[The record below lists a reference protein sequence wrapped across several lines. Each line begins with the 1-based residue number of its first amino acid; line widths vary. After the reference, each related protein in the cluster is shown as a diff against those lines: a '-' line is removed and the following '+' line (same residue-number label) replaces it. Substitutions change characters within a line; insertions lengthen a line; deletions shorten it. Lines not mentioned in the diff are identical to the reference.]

1 MKRLINLMNKLA
13 PLMGIQASI
22 IGINSNG
29 ELINYRKSL
38 DIPNFVD
45 FLLEDKKSKTKE
57 DFSIQSSYGMQNLYE
72 ITNRGS
78 NVYEFENGKLKLTSG
93 TENKQFSRE
102 YLTQKLVAIQALKN
116 QIDFGNN

>member
-1 MKRLINLMNKLA
+1 MKKLINLMNKLA

-29 ELINYRKSL
+29 ELVNYRKSL
-38 DIPNFVD
+38 DISNFVD

-57 DFSIQSSYGMQNLYE
+57 DFNMQSSYGMQNSY
-72 ITNRGS
+72 ITSNENP
-78 NVYEFENGKLKLTSG
+78 NVYEYENGRLKLISG
-93 TENKQFSRE
+93 TENEQSSRE

-116 QIDFGNN
+116 QIDSGNN